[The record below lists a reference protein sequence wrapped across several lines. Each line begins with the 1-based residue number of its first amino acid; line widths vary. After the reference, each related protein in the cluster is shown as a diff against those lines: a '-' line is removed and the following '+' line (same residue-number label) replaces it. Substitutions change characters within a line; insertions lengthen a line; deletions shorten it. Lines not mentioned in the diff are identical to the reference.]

1 MILDIVTYGDEIL
14 RTPAKPISEIT
25 DEIRNLAA
33 DMLETMYD
41 AEGVGLAAEQ
51 VGRDLSI
58 CVIDVPS
65 DCEKSEE
72 LAEFNKDVPMPLI
85 LINAK
90 ITASEGTQRGSEGC
104 LSFPDIHG
112 QVARAMKVTFE
123 YSDLDG
129 VRHTATACGLLA
141 RAVQHELD
149 HLAGR
154 LMIDNFTSVQKLSIA
169 GKLRRLAADHSN

>member
-1 MILDIVTYGDEIL
+1 MTLEIVKYGDEVL
-14 RTPAKPISEIT
+14 RKPARPVIAI
-25 DEIRNLAA
+25 DESLKKLAA
-33 DMLETMYD
+33 DMLETMYA

-51 VGRDLSI
+51 VGRDESI

-65 DCEKSEE
+65 ECEKSEE
-72 LAEFNKDVPMPLI
+72 LAEFNKAIAMPLV

-112 QVARAMKVTFE
+112 QVARAMQVTFD
-123 YSDLDG
+123 YTDLEG
-129 VRHTATACGLLA
+129 VRRTATARGLLA

-149 HLAGR
+149 HLAGK
-154 LMIDNFTSVQKLSIA
+154 LFVDKFTSVQKISVA
-169 GKLRRLAADHSN
+169 GKLRRLAARS